1 MASLRFRLRQKYWA
15 WRAPSQ
21 VRAHFAR
28 TTRPKLQIGTGPN
41 PLPGWLNT
49 TLYPFTPGTVFLDA
63 TKPFPMPDSSQ
74 DYIFSEHVI
83 EHLEF
88 DDAAFMLRECQRVL
102 KPKGRIRLA
111 TPDLAQILA
120 IYTNPDGAPQQAYI
134 RWIMDNFRPQVGAY
148 DPAPGHQPVLS
159 RLASPIHLRR
169 SHLHG
174 ERWNA
179 PVSSISSGTPPA
191 KAPSPTCA
199 ASSSTATMSAATPP
213 CATRRWSSRRRRPK
227 LTS

>member
-21 VRAHFAR
+21 IRAHLAR
-28 TTRPKLQIGTGPN
+28 TTTPMLQIGTGPN

-88 DDAAFMLRECQRVL
+88 DDAALMLHECQRVL
-102 KPKGRIRLA
+102 KSTGRIRLA

-120 IYTNPDGAPQQAYI
+120 IYTNPDGALQQAYI
-134 RWIMDNFRPQVGAY
+134 RWIMDNFRPQVGDYNPAQVINQSFHGWRHRFIY
-148 DPAPGHQPVLS
+148 DEATFRGALERAGFVNIERHTPGESAEPN
-159 RLASPIHLRR
+159 LRGIEQ
-169 SHLHG
+169 HG
-174 ERWNA
+174 DYVGSDTAMRYETMVFEA
-179 PVSSISSGTPPA
+179 T
-191 KAPSPTCA
+191 KA
-199 ASSSTATMSAATPP
+199 
-213 CATRRWSSRRRRPK
+213 
-227 LTS
+227 